1 MAESTTET
9 TTQTVVTNPDGSQTI
24 TTTSPKA
31 KVEDPTVPKTAEDL
45 GFSDEFLAKH
55 PEVDELVKLAIKEKW
70 PQAKFNRIVET
81 ETSWGRRLTAAQ
93 EVFDLNMAGGPLKAD
108 FEQQIED
115 QKTRLAT
122 EASSL
127 GVTLSDSQIN
137 DFARKIVRNKLGNI
151 QVRLFIGKK
160 FDMPETKS
168 VTGDASILANSLK
181 DIAGDYGIMITDTDL
196 EKKVRA
202 GLSSGDDPRTWAEQQ
217 RTYYRDQAKNLFPTV
232 AQQLDTYTV
241 REILDPYL
249 SAASSLLGINVQNM
263 NLDDERWTR
272 PLAKAA
278 NRDTPMTA
286 DEWRTT
292 LRTDEKYGYNKTSQ
306 ALNEAVD
313 IGNQIISIMGSV

>member
-24 TTTSPKA
+24 TTITPKEKNPDA
-31 KVEDPTVPKTAEDL
+31 PKTGEDY
-45 GFSDEFLAKH
+45 GFSAQFLAGH
-55 PEVDELVKLAIKEKW
+55 PEIDEIVKLAIKEEW
-70 PQAKFNRIVET
+70 PQSKFNRVI
-81 ETSWGRRLTAAQ
+81 
-93 EVFDLNMAGGPLKAD
+93 DLNSNGGPAEAD
-108 FEQQIED
+108 LRQQIED
-115 QKTRLAT
+115 QRTRLAT

-127 GVTLSDSQIN
+127 GVKLSDAQIN
-137 DFARKIVRNKLGNI
+137 NFAERIVRNKLGNI
-151 QVRLFIGKK
+151 QVRLFIGKQ
-160 FDMPETKS
+160 FNMPETKS

-272 PLAKAA
+272 PLAKAD
-278 NRDTPMTA
+278 NRDAPMTA

>member
-24 TTTSPKA
+24 TTITPKEKNPDA
-31 KVEDPTVPKTAEDL
+31 PKTGEDY
-45 GFSDEFLAKH
+45 GFSAQFLAGH
-55 PEVDELVKLAIKEKW
+55 PEIDEIVKLAIKEEW
-70 PQAKFNRIVET
+70 PQSKFNRVIET
-81 ETSWGRRLTAAQ
+81 ETAWGKRLTASQ
-93 EVFDLNMAGGPLKAD
+93 EYFDLNINGGPAEAD
-108 FEQQIED
+108 LRQQIED
-115 QKTRLAT
+115 QRTRLAT

-127 GVTLSDSQIN
+127 GVKLSDAQIN
-137 DFARKIVRNKLGNI
+137 NFAERIVRNKLGNI
-151 QVRLFIGKK
+151 QVRLFIGKQ
-160 FDMPETKS
+160 FNMPETKS

-272 PLAKAA
+272 PLAKAD
-278 NRDTPMTA
+278 NRDAPMTA